1 MLGDRDVTTLVSV
14 KDLGEATSFYEK
26 TLGLE
31 RVSEDPGFVQFR
43 SGASTLIVY
52 ESETAGTNRATTA
65 AWHVDD
71 VAETVRDL
79 KSKGLTTFQQ
89 YDNLPG
95 VTRDGDIHDAS
106 GFVIAWFTDPTGNIF
121 EINNGVPT

>member
-14 KDLGEATSFYEK
+14 KDLGEATPFYEK
-26 TLGLE
+26 TLGLTK
-31 RVSEDPGFVQFR
+31 VGEDPGFVQFR

-52 ESETAGTNRATTA
+52 ESETAGTNKATTA

-71 VAETVRDL
+71 VGEAVREL
-79 KSKGLTTFQQ
+79 KSKGVTSFQQ

-95 VTRDGDIHDAS
+95 VTRNGDIHDA
-106 GFVIAWFTDPTGNIF
+106 GAFKIAWFKDPTGNIF
-121 EINNGVPT
+121 EINNGVPA

>member
-14 KDLGEATSFYEK
+14 KDLGEAAPFYEK
-26 TLGLE
+26 TLGLTK
-31 RVSEDPGFVQFR
+31 VGEDPGFVQFR

-52 ESETAGTNRATTA
+52 ESETAGTNQATTA

-71 VAETVRDL
+71 VGEAVREL
-79 KSKGLTTFQQ
+79 KSKGVTSFQQ

-95 VTRDGDIHDAS
+95 VSRNGDIHDA
-106 GFVIAWFTDPTGNIF
+106 GAFKIAWFKDPTGNIF
-121 EINNGVPT
+121 EINNGVPA

>member
-14 KDLGEATSFYEK
+14 KDLGEAAPFYEK
-26 TLGLE
+26 TLGLTK
-31 RVSEDPGFVQFR
+31 VGEDPGFVQFR

-52 ESETAGTNRATTA
+52 ESETAGTNKATTA

-71 VAETVRDL
+71 VGEAVREL
-79 KSKGLTTFQQ
+79 KSKGVTSFQQ

-95 VTRDGDIHDAS
+95 VSRNGDIHDA
-106 GFVIAWFTDPTGNIF
+106 GAFKIAWFKDPTGNIF
-121 EINNGVPT
+121 EINNGVPA